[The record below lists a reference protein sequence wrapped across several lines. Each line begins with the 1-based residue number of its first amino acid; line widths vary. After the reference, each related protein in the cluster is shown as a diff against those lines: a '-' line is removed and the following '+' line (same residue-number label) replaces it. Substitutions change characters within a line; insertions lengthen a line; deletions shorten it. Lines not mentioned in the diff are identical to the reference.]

1 MTSTILAVPSRPTF
15 LISLTITLHTN
26 QKEEAPANKE
36 EDLTTSNP
44 QSTHPAIMALQ
55 KLSNNPAVRMLHA
68 AAAGKYGVLGVVSY
82 NLETIIGAIR
92 AAESKK
98 APLQILLFPWALHYS
113 PSFVSAA
120 AEACAAA
127 SVPVTLHMDHA
138 QDPEVIK
145 KAANLKK
152 HDGTP
157 MFDSIMVDMSH
168 YEKEENLAK
177 TTELVKLCHEKG
189 IATEAEPGRI
199 EGGEDGVKDT
209 AELEGMMTTAEEV
222 DDFIATGIDFLAP
235 AFGNVHGDYHGV
247 ENIHLDYERLES
259 IQKKVDGRVQIVL
272 HGTNEFIPSILN
284 KCIERG
290 VTRVNVNKMVLSDY
304 FAYTAEKTGKVPLT
318 ELVETSTELIKKQCE
333 GWIDA
338 MGCAGKAGTY

>member
-1 MTSTILAVPSRPTF
+1 
-15 LISLTITLHTN
+15 
-26 QKEEAPANKE
+26 
-36 EDLTTSNP
+36 
-44 QSTHPAIMALQ
+44 MALQ
-55 KLSNNPAVRMLHA
+55 KLNNNPAVRMLNA
-68 AAAGKYGVLGVVSY
+68 AAKGKYGVLGVVSY

-92 AAESKK
+92 AAEAKK

-145 KAANLKK
+145 RAAELKK

-177 TTELVKLCHEKG
+177 TTELVKLCHSKG

-272 HGTNEFIPSILN
+272 HGTNEFIPEILN

-318 ELVETSTELIKKQCE
+318 EQLETGTDLIKKQCE
-333 GWIDA
+333 YWIDN
-338 MGCAGKAGTY
+338 MGCAGKAGSY

>member
-1 MTSTILAVPSRPTF
+1 
-15 LISLTITLHTN
+15 
-26 QKEEAPANKE
+26 
-36 EDLTTSNP
+36 
-44 QSTHPAIMALQ
+44 MALQ
-55 KLSNNPAVRMLHA
+55 KLNNNPAVRMLNA
-68 AAAGKYGVLGVVSY
+68 AAKGKYGVLGVVSY

-92 AAESKK
+92 AAEAKK

-145 KAANLKK
+145 RAAELKK

-177 TTELVKLCHEKG
+177 TTELVKLCHSKG

-247 ENIHLDYERLES
+247 FSLEA

-272 HGTNEFIPSILN
+272 HGTNEFIPEILN

-318 ELVETSTELIKKQCE
+318 EQLETGTDLIKKQCE
-333 GWIDA
+333 YWIDN
-338 MGCAGKAGTY
+338 MGCAGKAGSY

>member
-1 MTSTILAVPSRPTF
+1 
-15 LISLTITLHTN
+15 
-26 QKEEAPANKE
+26 
-36 EDLTTSNP
+36 
-44 QSTHPAIMALQ
+44 MALQ
-55 KLSNNPAVRMLHA
+55 KLTNNPAVRMLNA
-68 AAAGKYGVLGVVSY
+68 AAKGKYGVLGVVSY

-92 AAESKK
+92 AAEAKK

-145 KAANLKK
+145 RAAELKK

-177 TTELVKLCHEKG
+177 TTELVKLCHSKG

-272 HGTNEFIPSILN
+272 HGTNEFIPEILN

-318 ELVETSTELIKKQCE
+318 EQLETGTDLIKKQCE
-333 GWIDA
+333 YWIDN
-338 MGCAGKAGTY
+338 MGCAGKAGSY

>member
-1 MTSTILAVPSRPTF
+1 MV
-15 LISLTITLHTN
+15 
-26 QKEEAPANKE
+26 
-36 EDLTTSNP
+36 
-44 QSTHPAIMALQ
+44 LQ
-55 KLSNNPAVRMLHA
+55 KLSNNPAVRMLNA